1 MHVHRTMYLE
11 RTGILFIVF
20 LLLIWQ
26 VNQVLVA
33 STTDDDLA
41 DLRIRMAIY
50 CMYVHMMIA
59 AYCTVHGG
67 CMWLINGLGVS
78 SPSYCMR
85 SAVPGSVHAVR

>member
-26 VNQVLVA
+26 VNQVLVP

-41 DLRIRMAIY
+41 DLRIRMAYIL
-50 CMYVHMMIA
+50 YVRTYDDSSIL
-59 AYCTVHGG
+59 YSTSWVH
-67 CMWLINGLGVS
+67 V
-78 SPSYCMR
+78 
-85 SAVPGSVHAVR
+85 AD